1 MLVIDRLHA
10 GARHH
15 VILDFGCVVQLTDVL
30 IPQCSDIMSLSV
42 DVWTLWDDPDVQ
54 RVAVVSDINLCA
66 CVLKDLLPPPVCR
79 YVKASEL
86 QQLVF
91 ITVIRLNKVIKIL
104 SIVSKIWLEI
114 IKQSVEHLFS
124 LGIIII
130 MPE

>member
-104 SIVSKIWLEI
+104 SVVSKIWLEI